1 MWNGA
6 RASGLGKDAALRST
20 SVQGIECS
28 DLAVA
33 EAVSRVC
40 KLYRDERSIF
50 ICIELRPVREKV
62 VHEGFSNG
70 QGEELMNY
78 DPLVVPPHQAQRLF
92 QNIRRWHAQDSE
104 ECNEPPSK
112 IHESQGKLRDD

>member
-6 RASGLGKDAALRST
+6 RASALGKDTALRST

-40 KLYRDERSIF
+40 KLYRDEWRIF
-50 ICIELRPVREKV
+50 ICIELRAVRQKV

-78 DPLVVPPHQAQRLF
+78 DPLVVPPHQAL
-92 QNIRRWHAQDSE
+92 
-104 ECNEPPSK
+104 SK
-112 IHESQGKLRDD
+112 RHSAWGGGTTSGS

>member
-6 RASGLGKDAALRST
+6 RASALGKDTALRST

-40 KLYRDERSIF
+40 KLYRDEWRIF
-50 ICIELRPVREKV
+50 ICIELRAVLQKV

-70 QGEELMNY
+70 QGTELINY
-78 DPLVVPPHQAQRLF
+78 TPLVFPPHQPLCTFKTASR
-92 QNIRRWHAQDSE
+92 S
-104 ECNEPPSK
+104 PP
-112 IHESQGKLRDD
+112 LA